1 MKEPLMLTGLIGLLI
16 NFAIVGLFGGI
27 LIWILSSLNLG
38 LKVDGFGSAFLAAI
52 VISLVSSV
60 VVWLLSTVGLLPA
73 NTGLIGPILN
83 LLISAGIL
91 MIADR
96 FIAGMKVNGFGG
108 AIIAALGFGIIS
120 ALAGLLVATLIT
132 LFA

>member
-1 MKEPLMLTGLIGLLI
+1 MTGLIGLLI
-16 NFAIVGLFGGI
+16 YFAIVGIFGGL

-38 LKVDGFGSAFLAAI
+38 LKVDGFGSASIAAI

-60 VVWLLSTVGLLPA
+60 VVWLLGMFGLVPA
-73 NTGLIGPILN
+73 TTGFIGPIIN

-108 AIIAALGFGIIS
+108 AIIAAFGFGMI
-120 ALAGLLVATLIT
+120 AMLGTLLAATLAT
-132 LFA
+132 WFA